1 MTLEQWALAGLVGF
15 AAWAGT
21 GVMKAAAVRWG
32 LLDVPNPR
40 SSHERP
46 TPRGGGAA
54 LAAACLGGWTWLW
67 QAGWIPAQ
75 IFGALAGGGFLVA
88 AVGLWDDRAGLSPVV
103 RLVCHGAAAAGCVSV
118 TGGWEALAGA
128 LPHWVSSSGAAV
140 LWVGLVWLINLTNF
154 MDGIDAIAGVE
165 AVCVMGG
172 IAVLCLL
179 GGHGGPGWAAATAAA
194 AAAGFLFWNLPPARI
209 FMGDVGS
216 GFLGFCFGAVGWW
229 SVASGALSLWSWLI
243 LPAVFTTDATL
254 TLLRRMARGEAWMR
268 PHRSHAYQHAAR
280 RAGSHGKVSAAVLL
294 VNLGWLFPLAAL
306 GCRRPDLGPFAAAA
320 AYAPLLVLAWRLDA
334 GVPGDR
340 LPGPEVVS

>member
-1 MTLEQWALAGLVGF
+1 
-15 AAWAGT
+15 
-21 GVMKAAAVRWG
+21 
-32 LLDVPNPR
+32 
-40 SSHERP
+40 
-46 TPRGGGAA
+46 
-54 LAAACLGGWTWLW
+54 
-67 QAGWIPAQ
+67 
-75 IFGALAGGGFLVA
+75 
-88 AVGLWDDRAGLSPVV
+88 
-103 RLVCHGAAAAGCVSV
+103 
-118 TGGWEALAGA
+118 
-128 LPHWVSSSGAAV
+128 
-140 LWVGLVWLINLTNF
+140 
-154 MDGIDAIAGVE
+154 
-165 AVCVMGG
+165 
-172 IAVLCLL
+172 
-179 GGHGGPGWAAATAAA
+179 
-194 AAAGFLFWNLPPARI
+194 
-209 FMGDVGS
+209 
-216 GFLGFCFGAVGWW
+216 VGWW